1 LRKTRGNAVA
11 DLDAIIIGAG
21 FGGLCAAIKLKEAGF
36 SRLVVLEKADRL
48 GGTWRDNTYPGACC
62 DVPSRLYSYSF
73 ALNPGW
79 TRAYSGHAEIRQYM
93 EDVAT
98 RFGVKDRFRFNAEV
112 ARADWDGTAWTVTL
126 TSGETLSAPVLV
138 SGLGQLNRP
147 SFANIPGRE
156 TFTGPLFHSARW
168 RHDVDLAG
176 KTVGCVG
183 AGASAIQYIPEI
195 AKTAGK
201 VIVFQRTPNYIVPR
215 LDKAM
220 SPLRRALYRSVP
232 GLDRAHRWLLWKLM
246 DLRFQAFQQGT
257 KSADSFRKVALDY
270 LESTIPDPVL
280 RAKLTPDYPIGCK
293 RVLVSDD
300 YYQAMARPNVELVTE
315 DVAAVTSTGV
325 RTGDGADHP
334 CDVLVFGTGFETTDF
349 LAPLQITGD
358 NGLTLDEAWKD
369 GAEAYY
375 GVTVAG
381 FPNLFL
387 LYGPNTNLGHNSI
400 ILMIEAQVGY
410 MVEALRALRARG
422 ATALKVKP
430 DAQARFNTQLQQDLQ
445 STAWAGSCSSWYK
458 TASGKITNNWSAD
471 TATYMKVM
479 RTPAMA
485 DYDVA

>member
-1 LRKTRGNAVA
+1 M
-11 DLDAIIIGAG
+11 DAIIIGAG

-36 SRLVVLEKADRL
+36 DRLVVLEKADRI

-73 ALNPGW
+73 ALNPHW

-93 EDVAT
+93 EDVAA
-98 RFGVKDRFRFNAEV
+98 RFGVRDRFRFNTEV
-112 ARADWDGTAWTVTL
+112 ARADWNAAAGLWTVTL

-156 TFTGPLFHSARW
+156 TFQGDSWHSARW
-168 RHDVDLAG
+168 NHGVDLAG
-176 KTVGCVG
+176 KTVGCIG
-183 AGASAIQYIPEI
+183 AGASAIQYIPELV
-195 AKTAGK
+195 KTAGK
-201 VIVFQRTPNYIVPR
+201 VVVFQRTPNYVVPR
-215 LDKAM
+215 LDKAT
-220 SPLRRALYRSVP
+220 SPGQRALFAAFPVI
-232 GLDRAHRWLLWKLM
+232 DRVLRWVIWKAM
-246 DLRFQAFQQGT
+246 DMRFQAFKQGT
-257 KSADSFRKVALDY
+257 KAATDFRKVAMDY
-270 LESTIPDPVL
+270 LEATVADPVL

-300 YYQAMARPNVELVTE
+300 YYQAMVQPNVELVTE
-315 DVAAVTSTGV
+315 DVKAITPAGV
-325 RTGDGADHP
+325 RTGDGAEHP

-349 LAPLQITGD
+349 LAPLAIHGE
-358 NGLTLDEAWKD
+358 NGLSMDDAWKD

-410 MVEALRALRARG
+410 VVEALKALKARG
-422 ATALKVKP
+422 AKALTVKP
-430 DAQARFNTQLQQDLQ
+430 EAQARFNTRLQSDLQ
-445 STAWAGSCSSWYK
+445 DTAWAGACSSWYK
-458 TASGKITNNWSAD
+458 TASGKITNNWSGD
-471 TATYMKVM
+471 TATYIKAM
-479 RTPAMA
+479 RQPVLS
-485 DYDVA
+485 DYVVR